1 MKITLVSSKAIKPA
15 YGVAPST
22 GEAVPLTVLDK
33 VNFDMHFSGIYLF
46 RPQGPCSADLEAG
59 FAKALAEYREWAGRL
74 AVDTQGRRTILLND
88 AGARFAAA
96 VADVAL
102 DNVMP
107 LEPTPEVLSLTP
119 SAGDGEELMLVQVT
133 RFTCG
138 SLVVGFA
145 AHHLVADGR
154 ALFNFLMAW
163 GQATRGV
170 AIDPVPVHDRASFF
184 KPRQPPKVEFEH
196 RGAEF
201 EALRRREINTV
212 PGKRITVA
220 RVHFSREMI
229 SMLKSQASAT
239 ASAPRRRPH
248 NTLQCVVAHLW
259 RCITRARGLN
269 GDTTSRLH
277 IAVDGRSRLRRPQ
290 VPSGYTGNVVLW
302 ARPATTV
309 QEEGLVPAAN
319 ATKRVRSPDMEVF
332 SLMGLPS
339 RDLDF
344 GAGRPFLYMPSY
356 LPEEEGVVFIVPSFS
371 GDGSINAQVSLF
383 SEAMEIFKGCC
394 YSALEGGDARL

>member
-1 MKITLVSSKAIKPA
+1 MKITLVSSKAIEPA

-22 GEAVPLTVLDK
+22 GEAVPLTALDK
-33 VNFDMHFSGIYLF
+33 VNFDMHFSGIYFF
-46 RPQGPCSADLEAG
+46 RPHGPCSADLEAG
-59 FAKALAEYREWAGRL
+59 FAKALAEYRE
-74 AVDTQGRRTILLND
+74 Q
-88 AGARFAAA
+88 
-96 VADVAL
+96 
-102 DNVMP
+102 
-107 LEPTPEVLSLTP
+107 
-119 SAGDGEELMLVQVT
+119 LMLVQVT

-309 QEEGLVPAAN
+309 QDVIGRPLGDTAELISREVARIDDGYFRSFIDFASSVAVEQEGLVPAAD